1 MFHTHTIRHDRR
13 RTSTLLTSSYFDVLW
28 HYSALCW
35 AIRWNLHESAWICM
49 MMHDVS
55 RTCAAVSS
63 PAVSAELSMANWSGS
78 SRMGTSRSSLV
89 HCKICEARWS
99 FKPWWLGDLCD
110 LPMHVVPS
118 GAICCAVTCS
128 TFLSASLRC
137 AKACQYIQIRQ
148 VPNCPEQAGVPRIKN
163 ITDAIAEQQRG
174 PLILLQ
180 TNSTGY
186 TKPMRIQSITVY
198 IGHRRNKIY
207 ELVTQ
212 L

>member
-1 MFHTHTIRHDRR
+1 M
-13 RTSTLLTSSYFDVLW
+13 
-28 HYSALCW
+28 
-35 AIRWNLHESAWICM
+35 NL
-49 MMHDVS
+49 HDVS

-63 PAVSAELSMANWSGS
+63 SAVCAELSMENWSGS
-78 SRMGTSRSSLV
+78 SRTGMSRSSLV
-89 HCKICEARWS
+89 HCKICEAIWS

-118 GAICCAVTCS
+118 GAICCAVICS

-198 IGHRRNKIY
+198 IEHRRNKIY

-212 L
+212 LKYEWYQIKWHQMIQFHLRRVPMKSYQP